1 MICLSEDVTAKI
13 ASFLLE
19 KESLTLEQLDQ
30 AKASASEQQSCL
42 IQVLIENK
50 HITQEELADEVAKL
64 YGLKRVTL
72 FKASDVEDKAYSIL
86 SEDFIAENHV
96 IPFSL
101 TKDTIKV
108 AISDPAALSVM
119 GNVKVLSSRQV
130 ETFVVTFKEVKD
142 IITKRSNIQFGSAS
156 GLKNDDAEESE
167 EESSEII
174 RYVNQIIEIAISE
187 GASDIHIEPFRNKS
201 RLRYRIDGVLN
212 TQSEKL
218 MTGFSVSSESS
229 FLHEHYAAVT
239 TRVKIMATLD
249 ISEKRL
255 PQDGAIIFKAKKT
268 SIDLRISVLPTNNGE
283 RVVMRILDKGAISM
297 SIDSLGFDAS
307 DLKKVKSA
315 IDAPQGMVLV
325 TGPTGSGKTTTQ
337 YAALQRINRE
347 DINILTAEDP
357 IEYNL
362 DGVAQVNVKENIG
375 LTFAASLRSFL
386 RQDPEVILVGEI
398 RDKETVDIA
407 VKAALTGHLVFSTL
421 HTNDSVSTITRLLNM
436 GVEPYLISSS
446 VTLIIAQR
454 LARRICPL
462 CKVVDKSVNE
472 DVLRSIGFSI
482 EESSRIKTYK
492 GEGCDECN
500 GRGTKGRRG
509 IYEVLKITDRIK
521 EAILDDVSLFEIEKI
536 AEDEGLVT
544 MKECAKGHLQ
554 EGEISFDEFHR
565 VMIV

>member
-1 MICLSEDVTAKI
+1 MICLSKDVTAKI
-13 ASFLLE
+13 VSFLLD
-19 KESLTLEQLDQ
+19 KETLTSKQLEQ
-30 AKASASEQQSCL
+30 AKSLAIEQECCL
-42 IQVLIENK
+42 IQVLIENN
-50 HITQEELADEVAKL
+50 HITQERLADEISQL
-64 YGLKRVTL
+64 YDLKRVTL
-72 FKASDVEDKAYSIL
+72 NKASDVEDEAYSLL
-86 SEDFIAENHV
+86 SEEFIIENNIV
-96 IPFSL
+96 PFSL
-101 TKDTIKV
+101 NKKTIKV
-108 AISDPAALSVM
+108 AISDPVALSVM
-119 GNVKVLSSRQV
+119 GNVKVLSGRKV
-130 ETFVVTFKEVKD
+130 ETFVVTFKEIKD
-142 IITKRSNIQFGSAS
+142 IITKRANIQFGSTS
-156 GLKNDDAEESE
+156 KIKSDEIEDE

-174 RYVNQIIEIAISE
+174 RYVNQIIELAVSE
-187 GASDIHIEPFRNKS
+187 GASDIHIEPFRKDS
-201 RLRYRIDGVLN
+201 RLRYRVDGVLS
-212 TQSEKL
+212 TQSEKI

-255 PQDGAIIFKAKKT
+255 PQDGAIIFKSKNAN
-268 SIDLRISVLPTNNGE
+268 IDLRISVLPTNNGE

-315 IDAPQGMVLV
+315 VDAPQGMVLV

-347 DINILTAEDP
+347 GINILTAEDP
-357 IEYNL
+357 VEYNL
-362 DGVAQVNVKENIG
+362 DGIAQVHVKEKIG
-375 LTFAASLRSFL
+375 LTFAAALRSFL

-407 VKAALTGHLVFSTL
+407 IKAALTGHLVLSTL

-446 VTLIIAQR
+446 LTLIIAQR
-454 LARRICPL
+454 LARKICL
-462 CKVVDKSVNE
+462 SCKVVDESVTG
-472 DVLRSIGFSI
+472 DMLKTVGFSS
-482 EESSRIKTYK
+482 EEATRVKTYTGK
-492 GEGCDECN
+492 GCDKCN
-500 GRGTKGRRG
+500 GRGNKGRRG

-521 EAILDDVSLFEIEKI
+521 EAILDSSSVFEIQKI

-554 EGEISFDEFHR
+554 EGEISFEEFHR

>member
-13 ASFLLE
+13 ASVLLE

-42 IQVLIENK
+42 IQVLIEDK

-142 IITKRSNIQFGSAS
+142 IITKRSNIQFGSVS
-156 GLKNDDAEESE
+156 GVKNEDVEEDK

-255 PQDGAIIFKAKKT
+255 PQDGAIVFKAKNT

-283 RVVMRILDKGAISM
+283 RVVMRILDKDAISM
-297 SIDSLGFDAS
+297 SIDALGFDAS

-375 LTFAASLRSFL
+375 LTFAATLRSFL

-472 DVLRSIGFSI
+472 DGLRSIGFSI
-482 EESSRIKTYK
+482 EESTRIKTYK

-509 IYEVLKITDRIK
+509 IYEVLKITDRIQ
-521 EAILDDVSLFEIEKI
+521 EAILENVSVFEIEKI
-536 AEDEGLVT
+536 AEDDGLVT

>member
-13 ASFLLE
+13 SSVLLE
-19 KESLTLEQLDQ
+19 KESLTLGQLDQ

-156 GLKNDDAEESE
+156 GLKNEDTEESE

-187 GASDIHIEPFRNKS
+187 GASDIHIEPFRNNS

-454 LARRICPL
+454 LARRICPS
-462 CKVVDKSVNE
+462 CKVVDTSVNE

-482 EESSRIKTYK
+482 EESTRIKTYK

-509 IYEVLKITDRIK
+509 IYEVLRITDRIK
-521 EAILDDVSLFEIEKI
+521 EAILDSVSVFEIEKI
-536 AEDEGLVT
+536 AGDDGLVT

>member
-13 ASFLLE
+13 SSVLLE
-19 KESLTLEQLDQ
+19 KESLTLGQLDQ
-30 AKASASEQQSCL
+30 AKATASEQESCL
-42 IQVLIENK
+42 IQILIENN
-50 HITQEELADEVAKL
+50 HITEEELADEVAKL

-156 GLKNDDAEESE
+156 GLKNEDTEESE

-187 GASDIHIEPFRNKS
+187 GASDIHIEPFRNNS

-307 DLKKVKSA
+307 DLKKVKST

-375 LTFAASLRSFL
+375 LTFAATLRSFL

-446 VTLIIAQR
+446 LTLIIAQR
-454 LARRICPL
+454 LARRICPS
-462 CKVVDKSVNE
+462 CKVLDDNVNE

-482 EESSRIKTYK
+482 EESTRIKTYK

-500 GRGTKGRRG
+500 GRGSKGRRG

-521 EAILDDVSLFEIEKI
+521 EAILDSVSVFEIEKI
-536 AEDEGLVT
+536 AGDDGLVT

>member
-13 ASFLLE
+13 ASVLLE
-19 KESLTLEQLDQ
+19 KESFTLEQLDQ

-42 IQVLIENK
+42 IQVLIEDK

-72 FKASDVEDKAYSIL
+72 LKASDVEDKAYSIL

-119 GNVKVLSSRQV
+119 GNVKVLSSLQV
-130 ETFVVTFKEVKD
+130 ETFVVTFKEIKD

-156 GLKNDDAEESE
+156 GLKNDDVEESE

-315 IDAPQGMVLV
+315 IDAPQGMILV

-454 LARRICPL
+454 LARRICPS
-462 CKVVDKSVNE
+462 CKVVDTTVNE
-472 DVLRSIGFSI
+472 DVLRSISFSI
-482 EESSRIKTYK
+482 EESTRIKTYK

-500 GRGTKGRRG
+500 GRGSKGRRG

-521 EAILDDVSLFEIEKI
+521 EAILDEVSVFEIEKI
-536 AEDEGLVT
+536 AGDDGLVT

>member
-1 MICLSEDVTAKI
+1 
-13 ASFLLE
+13 
-19 KESLTLEQLDQ
+19 
-30 AKASASEQQSCL
+30 
-42 IQVLIENK
+42 
-50 HITQEELADEVAKL
+50 
-64 YGLKRVTL
+64 
-72 FKASDVEDKAYSIL
+72 
-86 SEDFIAENHV
+86 
-96 IPFSL
+96 
-101 TKDTIKV
+101 
-108 AISDPAALSVM
+108 
-119 GNVKVLSSRQV
+119 
-130 ETFVVTFKEVKD
+130 
-142 IITKRSNIQFGSAS
+142 
-156 GLKNDDAEESE
+156 
-167 EESSEII
+167 
-174 RYVNQIIEIAISE
+174 
-187 GASDIHIEPFRNKS
+187 
-201 RLRYRIDGVLN
+201 
-212 TQSEKL
+212 

-454 LARRICPL
+454 LARRICSL
-462 CKVVDKSVNE
+462 CKVVDTSVNE

-482 EESSRIKTYK
+482 EESTRIKTYK

-509 IYEVLKITDRIK
+509 IYEVLRITDRIK
-521 EAILDDVSLFEIEKI
+521 EAILDNVSVFEIEKI
-536 AEDEGLVT
+536 AGDDGLVT

>member
-13 ASFLLE
+13 ASVLLE
-19 KESLTLEQLDQ
+19 KESLTPGQLDQ
-30 AKASASEQQSCL
+30 AKASASEQESCL
-42 IQVLIENK
+42 IQILIENN
-50 HITQEELADEVAKL
+50 HITEEELADEVAKL

-72 FKASDVEDKAYSIL
+72 LKASDVEDKAYSIL

-119 GNVKVLSSRQV
+119 GNVKVLSSLQV
-130 ETFVVTFKEVKD
+130 ETFVVTFKEIKD

-156 GLKNDDAEESE
+156 GLKNDDVEESE

-375 LTFAASLRSFL
+375 LSFAATLRSFL

-454 LARRICPL
+454 LARRICPS
-462 CKVVDKSVNE
+462 CKVVDTSVNE
-472 DVLRSIGFSI
+472 DILRSIGFSI
-482 EESSRIKTYK
+482 EESTRIKTYK

-509 IYEVLKITDRIK
+509 IYEVLRITDRIK
-521 EAILDDVSLFEIEKI
+521 EAILDNISVFEIEKI
-536 AEDEGLVT
+536 AGDDGLVT

>member
-19 KESLTLEQLDQ
+19 KEALTLEQLDQ
-30 AKASASEQQSCL
+30 AKAWTSEQQSCL
-42 IQVLIENK
+42 IQVLIENN
-50 HITQEELADEVAKL
+50 HITEEELADEVAKL

-72 FKASDVEDKAYSIL
+72 LKASDVEDKAYSIL

-156 GLKNDDAEESE
+156 VLKHEDKEESE

-255 PQDGAIIFKAKKT
+255 PQDGAIVFKAKKT

-454 LARRICPL
+454 LARRICPS
-462 CKVVDKSVNE
+462 CKVVDTSVNE

-482 EESSRIKTYK
+482 EESTRIKTYK

-509 IYEVLKITDRIK
+509 IYEVLRITDRIK
-521 EAILDDVSLFEIEKI
+521 EAILDNISIFEIEKI
-536 AEDEGLVT
+536 AKDDGLVT

-554 EGEISFDEFHR
+554 EGDISFDEFHR

>member
-1 MICLSEDVTAKI
+1 MICLSKDVTAKI
-13 ASFLLE
+13 VSFLLD
-19 KESLTLEQLDQ
+19 KETLTSKQLEQ
-30 AKASASEQQSCL
+30 AKSLAIEQECCL
-42 IQVLIENK
+42 IQVLIENN
-50 HITQEELADEVAKL
+50 HITQERLADEISQL
-64 YGLKRVTL
+64 YDLKRVTL
-72 FKASDVEDKAYSIL
+72 NKASDVEDEAYSLL
-86 SEDFIAENHV
+86 SEEFIIENNI

-101 TKDTIKV
+101 NKKTIKV
-108 AISDPAALSVM
+108 AISDPVALSVM
-119 GNVKVLSSRQV
+119 GNVKVLSGRKV
-130 ETFVVTFKEVKD
+130 ETFVVTFKEIKD
-142 IITKRSNIQFGSAS
+142 IITKRTNIQFGSTS
-156 GLKNDDAEESE
+156 KIKSDEIEDE

-174 RYVNQIIEIAISE
+174 RYVNQIIELAVSE
-187 GASDIHIEPFRNKS
+187 GASDIHIEPFRKDS
-201 RLRYRIDGVLN
+201 RLRYRVDGVLS
-212 TQSEKL
+212 TQSEKI

-255 PQDGAIIFKAKKT
+255 PQDGAIIFKSKNAN
-268 SIDLRISVLPTNNGE
+268 IDLRISVLPTNNGE

-315 IDAPQGMVLV
+315 VDAPQGMVLV

-347 DINILTAEDP
+347 GINILTAEDP
-357 IEYNL
+357 VEYNL
-362 DGVAQVNVKENIG
+362 DGIAQVHVKEKIG
-375 LTFAASLRSFL
+375 LTFAAALRSFL

-407 VKAALTGHLVFSTL
+407 IKAALTGHLVLSTL

-446 VTLIIAQR
+446 LTLIIAQR
-454 LARRICPL
+454 LARKICL
-462 CKVVDKSVNE
+462 SCKVVDESVTG
-472 DVLRSIGFSI
+472 DMLKTVGFSS
-482 EESSRIKTYK
+482 EEATRVKTYTGK
-492 GEGCDECN
+492 GCDKCN
-500 GRGTKGRRG
+500 GRGNKGRRG

-521 EAILDDVSLFEIEKI
+521 EAILDSSSVFEIQKI

-554 EGEISFDEFHR
+554 EGEISFEEFHR

>member
-1 MICLSEDVTAKI
+1 MICLSKDVTAKI
-13 ASFLLE
+13 VSFLLDKETLTSKQLEQAKSLAIE
-19 KESLTLEQLDQ
+19 KEC
-30 AKASASEQQSCL
+30 CL
-42 IQVLIENK
+42 IQVLIENN
-50 HITQEELADEVAKL
+50 HITQERLADEISQL
-64 YGLKRVTL
+64 YDLKRITL
-72 FKASDVEDKAYSIL
+72 NKAGDVEDEAYSLL
-86 SEDFIAENHV
+86 SEEFIIENNIV
-96 IPFSL
+96 PFSL
-101 TKDTIKV
+101 NKKTIKV
-108 AISDPAALSVM
+108 AISDPVALSVM
-119 GNVKVLSSRQV
+119 GNVKVLSGRKV
-130 ETFVVTFKEVKD
+130 ETFVVTFKEIKD
-142 IITKRSNIQFGSAS
+142 IITKRANIQFGSTS
-156 GLKNDDAEESE
+156 KIKSDEAEDE

-174 RYVNQIIEIAISE
+174 RYVNQIIELAVGE
-187 GASDIHIEPFRNKS
+187 GASDIHIEPFRKNS
-201 RLRYRIDGVLN
+201 RLRYRVDGVLS
-212 TQSEKL
+212 TQSEKI

-255 PQDGAIIFKAKKT
+255 PQDGAIIFKSKNAN
-268 SIDLRISVLPTNNGE
+268 IDLRISVLPTNNGE

-315 IDAPQGMVLV
+315 VDAPQGMVLV

-347 DINILTAEDP
+347 GINILTAEDP
-357 IEYNL
+357 VEYNL
-362 DGVAQVNVKENIG
+362 DGIAQVHVKEKIG
-375 LTFAASLRSFL
+375 LTFAAALRSFL

-407 VKAALTGHLVFSTL
+407 IKAALTGHLVLSTL

-446 VTLIIAQR
+446 LTLIIAQR
-454 LARRICPL
+454 LARKICL
-462 CKVVDKSVNE
+462 SCKVVDESVTG
-472 DVLRSIGFSI
+472 DMLKTVGFSS
-482 EESSRIKTYK
+482 EEATRVKTYTGK
-492 GEGCDECN
+492 GCDKCN
-500 GRGTKGRRG
+500 GRGNKGRRG

-521 EAILDDVSLFEIEKI
+521 EAILDSSSVFEIQKI

-554 EGEISFDEFHR
+554 EGEISFEEFHR

>member
-13 ASFLLE
+13 ASVLLE
-19 KESLTLEQLDQ
+19 KESFTLEQLDQ

-42 IQVLIENK
+42 IQVLIEDK

-156 GLKNDDAEESE
+156 GVKNEDAEESE

-421 HTNDSVSTITRLLNM
+421 HTNDSISTITRLLNM

-482 EESSRIKTYK
+482 EESTRIKTYK

-509 IYEVLKITDRIK
+509 IYEVLRITDRIK
-521 EAILDDVSLFEIEKI
+521 EAILDNISVFEIEKI
-536 AEDEGLVT
+536 AKDDGLVT

>member
-1 MICLSEDVTAKI
+1 MILSENVTEKI
-13 ASFLLE
+13 TSSLLE
-19 KESLTLEQLDQ
+19 KESLSPEQLDQ
-30 AKASASEQQSCL
+30 AKILASEKQCGL
-42 IQVLIENK
+42 IQILIENM
-50 HITQEELADEVAKL
+50 HITQEELADEIAKI
-64 YGLKRVTL
+64 YGIKRVTL
-72 FKASDVEDKAYSIL
+72 FRASDVEDKAYSIL
-86 SEDFIAENHV
+86 SEDFIIENHV

-101 TKDTIKV
+101 TKNKIKV

-119 GNVKVLSSRQV
+119 GNVKVLSGRKV
-130 ETFVVTFKEVKD
+130 ETFVITFKEVKD
-142 IITKRSNIQFGSAS
+142 IITRRSNNQFGSAS
-156 GLKNDDAEESE
+156 SLNKGDTEEGE

-174 RYVNQIIEIAISE
+174 RYVNQIIEIAINE
-187 GASDIHIEPFRNKS
+187 GASDIHIEPFRNDS

-212 TQSEKL
+212 TQSERL
-218 MTGFSVSSESS
+218 MTGFSVSSEFS

-255 PQDGAIIFKAKKT
+255 PQDGAIVFKAKNT
-268 SIDLRISVLPTNNGE
+268 SVDLRISVLPTNNGE

-297 SIDSLGFDAS
+297 SIDTLGFDTS
-307 DLKKVKSA
+307 NLKKVKSA
-315 IDAPQGMVLV
+315 IDAPHGMVLV

-337 YAALQRINRE
+337 YAALQRINSE

-357 IEYNL
+357 VEYNL
-362 DGVAQVNVKENIG
+362 DGVAQVQVKENIG
-375 LTFAASLRSFL
+375 LTFAAALRSFL

-407 VKAALTGHLVFSTL
+407 IKASLTGHLVFSTL
-421 HTNDSVSTITRLLNM
+421 HTNDSVSTITRLINM

-454 LARRICPL
+454 LARRICPS
-462 CKVVDKSVNE
+462 CKVVDESVNE
-472 DVLRSIGFSI
+472 DTLRSIGFSI
-482 EESSRIKTYK
+482 EESTRIKTYK
-492 GEGCDECN
+492 GKGCNECN
-500 GRGTKGRRG
+500 DRGTKGRRG

-521 EAILDDVSLFEIEKI
+521 EAILDEVSILEVEKI
-536 AEDEGLVT
+536 AEDEGLVN

>member
-1 MICLSEDVTAKI
+1 MICLSKDVTAKI
-13 ASFLLE
+13 VSFLLD
-19 KESLTLEQLDQ
+19 KETLTSKQLEQ
-30 AKASASEQQSCL
+30 AKSLAIEQECCL
-42 IQVLIENK
+42 IQVLIENN
-50 HITQEELADEVAKL
+50 HITQERLADEISQL
-64 YGLKRVTL
+64 YDLKRVTL
-72 FKASDVEDKAYSIL
+72 NKASDVEDEAYSLL
-86 SEDFIAENHV
+86 SEEFIIENNIV
-96 IPFSL
+96 PFSL
-101 TKDTIKV
+101 NKKTIKV
-108 AISDPAALSVM
+108 AISDPVALSVM
-119 GNVKVLSSRQV
+119 GNVKVLSGRKV
-130 ETFVVTFKEVKD
+130 ETFVVTFKEIKD
-142 IITKRSNIQFGSAS
+142 IITKRTNIQFGSTS
-156 GLKNDDAEESE
+156 KIKSDEIEDE

-174 RYVNQIIEIAISE
+174 RYVNQIIELAVSE
-187 GASDIHIEPFRNKS
+187 GASDIHIEPFRKDS
-201 RLRYRIDGVLN
+201 RLRYRVDGVLS
-212 TQSEKL
+212 TQSEKI

-255 PQDGAIIFKAKKT
+255 PQDGAIIFKSKNAN
-268 SIDLRISVLPTNNGE
+268 IDLRISVLPTNNGE

-315 IDAPQGMVLV
+315 VDAPQGMVLV

-347 DINILTAEDP
+347 GINILTAEDP
-357 IEYNL
+357 VEYNL
-362 DGVAQVNVKENIG
+362 DGIAQVHVKEKIG
-375 LTFAASLRSFL
+375 LTFAAALRSFL

-407 VKAALTGHLVFSTL
+407 IKAALTGHLVLSTL

-446 VTLIIAQR
+446 LTLIIAQR
-454 LARRICPL
+454 LARKICL
-462 CKVVDKSVNE
+462 SCKVVDESVTG
-472 DVLRSIGFSI
+472 DMLKTVGFSS
-482 EESSRIKTYK
+482 EEATRVKTYTGK
-492 GEGCDECN
+492 GCDKCN
-500 GRGTKGRRG
+500 GRGNKGRRG

-521 EAILDDVSLFEIEKI
+521 EAILDSSSVFEIQKI

-554 EGEISFDEFHR
+554 EGEISFEEFHR

>member
-13 ASFLLE
+13 ASVLLE
-19 KESLTLEQLDQ
+19 KESLTLGQLDQ
-30 AKASASEQQSCL
+30 AKATASEQQSCL
-42 IQVLIENK
+42 IQILIENK

-156 GLKNDDAEESE
+156 GVKNEDAGESE

-255 PQDGAIIFKAKKT
+255 PQDGAIVFKSKKT

-297 SIDSLGFDAS
+297 SIDALGFDAS

-315 IDAPQGMVLV
+315 IDAPQGMILV

-454 LARRICPL
+454 LARRICHS
-462 CKVVDKSVNE
+462 CKVVDTTVNE
-472 DVLRSIGFSI
+472 DVLRSISFSI
-482 EESSRIKTYK
+482 EESTRIKTYK

-500 GRGTKGRRG
+500 SRGTKGRRG
-509 IYEVLKITDRIK
+509 IYEVLKITDRIQ
-521 EAILDDVSLFEIEKI
+521 EAILDNVSVLEIEKI
-536 AEDEGLVT
+536 AKDGGLVT

>member
-13 ASFLLE
+13 SSVLLE
-19 KESLTLEQLDQ
+19 KESLTLGQLDQ

-42 IQVLIENK
+42 IQILIENN

-72 FKASDVEDKAYSIL
+72 LKASDVEDKAYSIL

-119 GNVKVLSSRQV
+119 GNVKVLSSLQV
-130 ETFVVTFKEVKD
+130 ETFVVTFKEIKD

-156 GLKNDDAEESE
+156 VLKNEDKEESE

-187 GASDIHIEPFRNKS
+187 GASDIHIEPFRKKS

-454 LARRICPL
+454 LARRICSL
-462 CKVVDKSVNE
+462 CKVVDTSVNE

-482 EESSRIKTYK
+482 EESTRIKTYK

-500 GRGTKGRRG
+500 GRGSKGRKG

-521 EAILDDVSLFEIEKI
+521 EAILDNVSVFEIEKI
-536 AEDEGLVT
+536 AGDDGLVT

>member
-13 ASFLLE
+13 ASFLLD
-19 KESLTLEQLDQ
+19 KETLTLGQLDQ

-42 IQVLIENK
+42 IQVLIEDK

-119 GNVKVLSSRQV
+119 GNVKVLSSLQV
-130 ETFVVTFKEVKD
+130 ETFVVTFKEIKD

-156 GLKNDDAEESE
+156 GLKNDDVEESE

-255 PQDGAIIFKAKKT
+255 PQDGAIVFKAKKT

-454 LARRICPL
+454 LARRICPS
-462 CKVVDKSVNE
+462 CKVVDTTVNE
-472 DVLRSIGFSI
+472 DVLRSISFSI
-482 EESSRIKTYK
+482 EESTRIKTYK

-509 IYEVLKITDRIK
+509 IYEVLRITDRIK
-521 EAILDDVSLFEIEKI
+521 EAILDEVSVFEIEKI
-536 AEDEGLVT
+536 AGDDGLVT

>member
-13 ASFLLE
+13 SSFLLE
-19 KESLTLEQLDQ
+19 KESLTLGQLDQ

-42 IQVLIENK
+42 IQVLIDNN

-156 GLKNDDAEESE
+156 GLKNEDVEESE

-174 RYVNQIIEIAISE
+174 RYVNQIIEIAINE
-187 GASDIHIEPFRNKS
+187 GASDIHIEPFRNSS

-229 FLHEHYAAVT
+229 FLHDHYAAVT

-268 SIDLRISVLPTNNGE
+268 SIDLRVSVLPTNNGE

-307 DLKKVKSA
+307 DLKKVKNA

-375 LTFAASLRSFL
+375 LTFATSLRSFL

-454 LARRICPL
+454 LARRICPS
-462 CKVVDKSVNE
+462 CKVVDTSVNE

-482 EESSRIKTYK
+482 EESTRIKTYK

-500 GRGTKGRRG
+500 SRGTKGRRG

-521 EAILDDVSLFEIEKI
+521 EAILDEVSVFEIEKI
-536 AEDEGLVT
+536 AGDDGLVT

>member
-13 ASFLLE
+13 ASVLLE
-19 KESLTLEQLDQ
+19 KESLTLGQLDQ

-72 FKASDVEDKAYSIL
+72 LKASDVEDKAYSIL

-119 GNVKVLSSRQV
+119 GNVKVLSSLQV
-130 ETFVVTFKEVKD
+130 ETFVVTFKEIKD

-156 GLKNDDAEESE
+156 VLKNEDKEESE

-255 PQDGAIIFKAKKT
+255 PQDGAIVFKAKKT

-297 SIDSLGFDAS
+297 SIDALGFDAS

-454 LARRICPL
+454 LARRICPS
-462 CKVVDKSVNE
+462 CKVVDTSVNE

-482 EESSRIKTYK
+482 EESTRIKTYK

-509 IYEVLKITDRIK
+509 IYEVLRITDRIK
-521 EAILDDVSLFEIEKI
+521 EAILDNVSVFEIEKI
-536 AEDEGLVT
+536 AGDEGLVT

>member
-1 MICLSEDVTAKI
+1 MICLSKDVTAKI
-13 ASFLLE
+13 VSFLLD
-19 KESLTLEQLDQ
+19 KETLTSKQLEQ
-30 AKASASEQQSCL
+30 AKSLAIEQECCL
-42 IQVLIENK
+42 IQVLIENN
-50 HITQEELADEVAKL
+50 HITQERLADEISQL
-64 YGLKRVTL
+64 YDLKRVTL
-72 FKASDVEDKAYSIL
+72 NKAGDVEDEAYSLL
-86 SEDFIAENHV
+86 SEEFIIENNIV
-96 IPFSL
+96 PFSL
-101 TKDTIKV
+101 NKKTIKV
-108 AISDPAALSVM
+108 AISDPVALSVM
-119 GNVKVLSSRQV
+119 GNVKVLSGRKV
-130 ETFVVTFKEVKD
+130 ETFVVTFKEIKD
-142 IITKRSNIQFGSAS
+142 IITKRTNIQFGSTS
-156 GLKNDDAEESE
+156 KIKSDEIEDE

-174 RYVNQIIEIAISE
+174 RYVNQIIELAVSE
-187 GASDIHIEPFRNKS
+187 GASDIHIEPFRKDS
-201 RLRYRIDGVLN
+201 RLRYRVDGVLS
-212 TQSEKL
+212 TQSEKI

-255 PQDGAIIFKAKKT
+255 PQDGAIVFKSKNAN
-268 SIDLRISVLPTNNGE
+268 IDLRISVLPTNNGE

-347 DINILTAEDP
+347 GINILTAEDP
-357 IEYNL
+357 VEYNL
-362 DGVAQVNVKENIG
+362 DGIAQVHVKEKIG
-375 LTFAASLRSFL
+375 LTFAAALRSFL

-407 VKAALTGHLVFSTL
+407 IKAALTGHLVLSTL

-446 VTLIIAQR
+446 LTLIIAQR
-454 LARRICPL
+454 LARKICL
-462 CKVVDKSVNE
+462 SCKVVDESVTG
-472 DVLRSIGFSI
+472 DMLKTVGFSS
-482 EESSRIKTYK
+482 EEATRVKTYTGK
-492 GEGCDECN
+492 GCDKCN
-500 GRGTKGRRG
+500 GRGNKGRRG

-521 EAILDDVSLFEIEKI
+521 EAILDSSSVFEIQKI

-554 EGEISFDEFHR
+554 EGEISFEEFHR

>member
-13 ASFLLE
+13 SSFLLE
-19 KESLTLEQLDQ
+19 KESLTLGQLDQ

-42 IQVLIENK
+42 IQVLIDNN

-156 GLKNDDAEESE
+156 GLKNEDVEESE

-174 RYVNQIIEIAISE
+174 RYVNQIIEIAINE
-187 GASDIHIEPFRNKS
+187 GASDIHIEPFRNSS

-229 FLHEHYAAVT
+229 FLHDHYAAVT

-268 SIDLRISVLPTNNGE
+268 SIDLRVSVLPTNNGE

-307 DLKKVKSA
+307 DLKKVKNA

-375 LTFAASLRSFL
+375 LTFATSLRSFL

-436 GVEPYLISSS
+436 GVEPYLISTS

-454 LARRICPL
+454 LSRRICPS
-462 CKVVDKSVNE
+462 CKVVDTSVNE

-482 EESSRIKTYK
+482 EESTRIKTYK

-500 GRGTKGRRG
+500 SRGTKGRRG
-509 IYEVLKITDRIK
+509 IYEVLKIPDRIK
-521 EAILDDVSLFEIEKI
+521 EAILDEVSVFEIEKI
-536 AEDEGLVT
+536 AGDDGLVT

>member
-13 ASFLLE
+13 ASFLLD
-19 KESLTLEQLDQ
+19 KETLTLGQLDQ
-30 AKASASEQQSCL
+30 AKASASEQESCL
-42 IQVLIENK
+42 IQILIENN
-50 HITQEELADEVAKL
+50 HITEDELADEVAKL

-72 FKASDVEDKAYSIL
+72 LKASDVEDKAYSIL

-119 GNVKVLSSRQV
+119 GNVKVLSSLQV
-130 ETFVVTFKEVKD
+130 ETFVVTFKEIKD

-156 GLKNDDAEESE
+156 GLKNEDKEESE

-255 PQDGAIIFKAKKT
+255 PQDGAIVFKAKKT

-315 IDAPQGMVLV
+315 IDAPQGMILV

-454 LARRICPL
+454 LARRICPS
-462 CKVVDKSVNE
+462 CKVVDTTVNE

-482 EESSRIKTYK
+482 EESTRIKTYK

-509 IYEVLKITDRIK
+509 IYEVLRITDRIK
-521 EAILDDVSLFEIEKI
+521 EAILDNVSVFEIEKI
-536 AEDEGLVT
+536 AGDEGLVT

>member
-13 ASFLLE
+13 SSVLLE
-19 KESLTLEQLDQ
+19 KESLTLGQLDQ
-30 AKASASEQQSCL
+30 AKATASEQESCL
-42 IQVLIENK
+42 IQILIENK

-156 GLKNDDAEESE
+156 VLKNEDKEESE

-187 GASDIHIEPFRNKS
+187 GASDIHIEPFRNNS

-307 DLKKVKSA
+307 DLKKVKST

-454 LARRICPL
+454 LARRICPS
-462 CKVVDKSVNE
+462 CKVLDDYVNE

-482 EESSRIKTYK
+482 EESTRIKTYK

-509 IYEVLKITDRIK
+509 IYEVLRITDRIK
-521 EAILDDVSLFEIEKI
+521 EAILDNISIFEIEKI
-536 AEDEGLVT
+536 AKDDGLVT

>member
-1 MICLSEDVTAKI
+1 MIYLSEDITAKI
-13 ASFLLE
+13 TSFLLE
-19 KESLTLEQLDQ
+19 EESLTLEQLDQ
-30 AKASASEQQSCL
+30 AKVSASEQQCGL

-64 YGLKRVTL
+64 YGLKRITL
-72 FKASDVEDKAYSIL
+72 LKASDVEDKAYSIL

-101 TKDTIKV
+101 TKNIIKV

-119 GNVKVLSSRQV
+119 GNVKVLSGRQV

-142 IITKRSNIQFGSAS
+142 IITKRSNIQFGSVS
-156 GLKNDDAEESE
+156 GLKNEDADESE

-187 GASDIHIEPFRNKS
+187 GASDIHIEPFRNSS
-201 RLRYRIDGVLN
+201 RFRYRIDGVLN
-212 TQSEKL
+212 TQSERL
-218 MTGFSVSSESS
+218 MTGFSVSSEFS

-255 PQDGAIIFKAKKT
+255 PQDGAIVFKARNT
-268 SIDLRISVLPTNNGE
+268 TVDLRISVLPTNNGE
-283 RVVMRILDKGAISM
+283 RVVMRILDKDAISM
-297 SIDSLGFDAS
+297 SIDTLGFDAS
-307 DLKKVKSA
+307 DLKKVKNA

-357 IEYNL
+357 VEYNL
-362 DGVAQVNVKENIG
+362 DGVAQVQVKENIG
-375 LTFAASLRSFL
+375 LTFAVALRSFL

-407 VKAALTGHLVFSTL
+407 IKSALTGHLVFSTL

-454 LARRICPL
+454 LARRICPS

-472 DVLRSIGFSI
+472 DALRSIGFSI
-482 EESSRIKTYK
+482 EESTRIKTYK
-492 GEGCDECN
+492 GEGCDKCN
-500 GRGTKGRRG
+500 SRGTKGRSG
-509 IYEVLKITDRIK
+509 IYEVLKITERIQ
-521 EAILDDVSLFEIEKI
+521 EAILDDASVFEIVKI

-544 MKECAKGHLQ
+544 MKECAKGYLQ

-565 VMIV
+565 VMI

>member
-1 MICLSEDVTAKI
+1 
-13 ASFLLE
+13 
-19 KESLTLEQLDQ
+19 
-30 AKASASEQQSCL
+30 
-42 IQVLIENK
+42 
-50 HITQEELADEVAKL
+50 
-64 YGLKRVTL
+64 
-72 FKASDVEDKAYSIL
+72 
-86 SEDFIAENHV
+86 
-96 IPFSL
+96 
-101 TKDTIKV
+101 
-108 AISDPAALSVM
+108 
-119 GNVKVLSSRQV
+119 
-130 ETFVVTFKEVKD
+130 
-142 IITKRSNIQFGSAS
+142 
-156 GLKNDDAEESE
+156 
-167 EESSEII
+167 
-174 RYVNQIIEIAISE
+174 
-187 GASDIHIEPFRNKS
+187 
-201 RLRYRIDGVLN
+201 
-212 TQSEKL
+212 
-218 MTGFSVSSESS
+218 
-229 FLHEHYAAVT
+229 
-239 TRVKIMATLD
+239 
-249 ISEKRL
+249 
-255 PQDGAIIFKAKKT
+255 
-268 SIDLRISVLPTNNGE
+268 
-283 RVVMRILDKGAISM
+283 MRILDKGAISM

-375 LTFAASLRSFL
+375 LTFAATLRSFL

-472 DVLRSIGFSI
+472 DGLRSIGFSI
-482 EESSRIKTYK
+482 EESTRIKTYK

-509 IYEVLKITDRIK
+509 IYEVLRITDRIQ
-521 EAILDDVSLFEIEKI
+521 EAILENVSVFEIEKI
-536 AEDEGLVT
+536 AEDDGLVT

>member
-1 MICLSEDVTAKI
+1 MRDLYDIIGVSKNATQDEIKKSYRKLALKYHPDRNPDNKDA
-13 ASFLLE
+13 E
-19 KESLTLEQLDQ
+19 K
-30 AKASASEQQSCL
+30 
-42 IQVLIENK
+42 N
-50 HITQEELADEVAKL
+50 
-64 YGLKRVTL
+64 
-72 FKASDVEDKAYSIL
+72 FKEAAEAYSIL
-86 SEDFIAENHV
+86 SEDFIMENHV

-101 TKDTIKV
+101 TKNKIKV

-119 GNVKVLSSRQV
+119 GNVKVLSGRKV
-130 ETFVVTFKEVKD
+130 ETFVITFKEVKD
-142 IITKRSNIQFGSAS
+142 IITRRSNSQFGSAS
-156 GLKNDDAEESE
+156 SLNKGDTEEGE

-187 GASDIHIEPFRNKS
+187 GASDIHIERFRNGS

-218 MTGFSVSSESS
+218 MTGFSVSSEFS

-255 PQDGAIIFKAKKT
+255 PQDGAIVFKAKNT
-268 SIDLRISVLPTNNGE
+268 SVDLRISVLPTNNGE

-297 SIDSLGFDAS
+297 SIDTLGFDAS
-307 DLKKVKSA
+307 NLKKVKSA

-357 IEYNL
+357 VEYNL
-362 DGVAQVNVKENIG
+362 DGVAQVQVKENIG
-375 LTFAASLRSFL
+375 LTFAVALRSFL

-446 VTLIIAQR
+446 LTLILAQR
-454 LARRICPL
+454 LARRICPS
-462 CKVVDKSVNE
+462 CKVVDESVNE

-482 EESSRIKTYK
+482 EESTRIKTYK
-492 GEGCDECN
+492 GKGCNECN
-500 GRGTKGRRG
+500 DRGTKGRRG
-509 IYEVLKITDRIK
+509 IYEVLKITERIQ
-521 EAILDDVSLFEIEKI
+521 EAILDEVSVLEIEKI
-536 AEDEGLVT
+536 AKDEGLVT

>member
-1 MICLSEDVTAKI
+1 MICLSKDVTAKI
-13 ASFLLE
+13 VSFLLD
-19 KESLTLEQLDQ
+19 KETLTSKQLEQ
-30 AKASASEQQSCL
+30 AKSLAIEQECCL
-42 IQVLIENK
+42 IQVLIENN
-50 HITQEELADEVAKL
+50 HITQERLADEISQL
-64 YGLKRVTL
+64 YDLKRVTL
-72 FKASDVEDKAYSIL
+72 NKASDVEDEAYSLL
-86 SEDFIAENHV
+86 SEEFIIENNI

-101 TKDTIKV
+101 NKKTIKV
-108 AISDPAALSVM
+108 AISDPVALSVM
-119 GNVKVLSSRQV
+119 GNVKVLSGRKV
-130 ETFVVTFKEVKD
+130 ETFVVTFKEIKD
-142 IITKRSNIQFGSAS
+142 IITKRTNIQFGSTS
-156 GLKNDDAEESE
+156 KIKSDEIEDE

-174 RYVNQIIEIAISE
+174 RYVNQIIELAVSE
-187 GASDIHIEPFRNKS
+187 GASDIHIEPFRKDS
-201 RLRYRIDGVLN
+201 RLRYRVDGVLS
-212 TQSEKL
+212 TQSEKI

-255 PQDGAIIFKAKKT
+255 PQDGAIVFKSKNAN
-268 SIDLRISVLPTNNGE
+268 IDLRISVLPTNNGE

-315 IDAPQGMVLV
+315 VDAPQGMVLV

-347 DINILTAEDP
+347 GINILTAEDP
-357 IEYNL
+357 VEYNL
-362 DGVAQVNVKENIG
+362 DGIAQVHVKEKIG
-375 LTFAASLRSFL
+375 LTFAAALRSFL

-407 VKAALTGHLVFSTL
+407 IKAALTGHLVLSTL

-446 VTLIIAQR
+446 LTLIIAQR
-454 LARRICPL
+454 LARKICL
-462 CKVVDKSVNE
+462 SCKVVDESVTG
-472 DVLRSIGFSI
+472 DMLKTVGFSS
-482 EESSRIKTYK
+482 EEATRVKTYTGK
-492 GEGCDECN
+492 GCDKCN
-500 GRGTKGRRG
+500 GRGNKGRRG

-521 EAILDDVSLFEIEKI
+521 EAILDSSSVFEIQKI

-554 EGEISFDEFHR
+554 EGEISFEEFHR

>member
-1 MICLSEDVTAKI
+1 MICLSKDVTAKI
-13 ASFLLE
+13 VSFLLD
-19 KESLTLEQLDQ
+19 KETLTSKQLEQ
-30 AKASASEQQSCL
+30 AKSLAIEQECCL
-42 IQVLIENK
+42 IQVLIENN
-50 HITQEELADEVAKL
+50 HITQERLADEISQL
-64 YGLKRVTL
+64 YDLKRITL
-72 FKASDVEDKAYSIL
+72 NKAGDVEDEAYSLL
-86 SEDFIAENHV
+86 SEEFIIENNIV
-96 IPFSL
+96 PFSL
-101 TKDTIKV
+101 NKKTIKV
-108 AISDPAALSVM
+108 AISDPVALSVM
-119 GNVKVLSSRQV
+119 GNVKVLSGRKV
-130 ETFVVTFKEVKD
+130 ETFVVTFKEIKD
-142 IITKRSNIQFGSAS
+142 IITKRTNIQFGSTS
-156 GLKNDDAEESE
+156 KIKSDEAEDE

-174 RYVNQIIEIAISE
+174 RYVNQIIELAVGE
-187 GASDIHIEPFRNKS
+187 GASDIHIEPFRKNS
-201 RLRYRIDGVLN
+201 RLRYRVDGVLS
-212 TQSEKL
+212 TQSEKI

-255 PQDGAIIFKAKKT
+255 PQDGAIIFKSKNAN
-268 SIDLRISVLPTNNGE
+268 IDLRISVLPTNNGE

-315 IDAPQGMVLV
+315 VDAPQGMVLV

-347 DINILTAEDP
+347 GINILTAEDP
-357 IEYNL
+357 VEYNL
-362 DGVAQVNVKENIG
+362 DGIAQVHVKEKIG
-375 LTFAASLRSFL
+375 LTFAAALRSFL

-407 VKAALTGHLVFSTL
+407 IKAALTGHLVLSTL

-446 VTLIIAQR
+446 LTLIIAQR
-454 LARRICPL
+454 LARKICL
-462 CKVVDKSVNE
+462 SCKVVDESVTG
-472 DVLRSIGFSI
+472 DMLKTVGFSS
-482 EESSRIKTYK
+482 EEATRVKTYTGK
-492 GEGCDECN
+492 GCDKCN
-500 GRGTKGRRG
+500 GRGNKGRRG

-521 EAILDDVSLFEIEKI
+521 EAILDSSSVFEIQKI

-554 EGEISFDEFHR
+554 EGEISFEEFHR

>member
-1 MICLSEDVTAKI
+1 MICLSKDVTAKI
-13 ASFLLE
+13 VSFLLD
-19 KESLTLEQLDQ
+19 KETLTSKQLEQ
-30 AKASASEQQSCL
+30 AKSLAIEQECCL
-42 IQVLIENK
+42 IQVLIENN
-50 HITQEELADEVAKL
+50 HITQERLADEISQL
-64 YGLKRVTL
+64 YDLKRVTL
-72 FKASDVEDKAYSIL
+72 NKAGDVEDEAYSLL
-86 SEDFIAENHV
+86 SEEFIIENNI

-101 TKDTIKV
+101 NKKTIKV
-108 AISDPAALSVM
+108 AISDPVALSVM
-119 GNVKVLSSRQV
+119 GNVKVLSGRKV
-130 ETFVVTFKEVKD
+130 ETFVVTFKEIKD
-142 IITKRSNIQFGSAS
+142 IITKRTNIQFGSTS
-156 GLKNDDAEESE
+156 KIKSDEIEDE

-174 RYVNQIIEIAISE
+174 RYVNQIIELAVSE
-187 GASDIHIEPFRNKS
+187 GASDIHIEPFRKDS
-201 RLRYRIDGVLN
+201 RLRYRVDGVLS
-212 TQSEKL
+212 TQSEKI

-255 PQDGAIIFKAKKT
+255 PQDGAIVFKSKNAN
-268 SIDLRISVLPTNNGE
+268 IDLRISVLPTNNGE

-315 IDAPQGMVLV
+315 VDAPQGMVLV

-347 DINILTAEDP
+347 GINILTAEDP
-357 IEYNL
+357 VEYNL
-362 DGVAQVNVKENIG
+362 DGIAQVHVKEKIG
-375 LTFAASLRSFL
+375 LTFAAALRSFL

-407 VKAALTGHLVFSTL
+407 IKAALTGHLVLSTL

-446 VTLIIAQR
+446 LTLIIAQR
-454 LARRICPL
+454 LARKICL
-462 CKVVDKSVNE
+462 SCKVVDESVTG
-472 DVLRSIGFSI
+472 DMLKTVGFSS
-482 EESSRIKTYK
+482 EEATRVKTYTGK
-492 GEGCDECN
+492 GCDKCN
-500 GRGTKGRRG
+500 GRGNKGRRG

-521 EAILDDVSLFEIEKI
+521 EAILDSSSVFEIQKI

-554 EGEISFDEFHR
+554 EGEISFEEFHR

>member
-1 MICLSEDVTAKI
+1 MICLSQDITEKI
-13 ASFLLE
+13 SNILLD
-19 KESLTLEQLDQ
+19 KKMLTSEQLEQ
-30 AKASASEQQSCL
+30 AKLLASEQKCCL
-42 IQVLIENK
+42 IQVLIETSR
-50 HITQEELADEVAKL
+50 ITQEEVADEVSKL
-64 YGLKRVTL
+64 YDLKRITL
-72 FKASDVEDKAYSIL
+72 YKASDVEDEAYSLL
-86 SEDFIAENHV
+86 SEEFIVENYI

-101 TKDTIKV
+101 SKKTIKV

-119 GNVKVLSSRQV
+119 GNVRVLSGRKV
-130 ETFVVTFKEVKD
+130 ETFVVTFKEIKD
-142 IITKRSNIQFGSAS
+142 IIVRRTNTQFGSVV
-156 GLKNDDAEESE
+156 KAEDVNEDE

-174 RYVNQIIEIAISE
+174 RYVNQIIELAVSE
-187 GASDIHIEPFRNKS
+187 GASDIHIEPFRKDS
-201 RLRYRIDGVLN
+201 RLRYRVDGVLS
-212 TQSEKL
+212 TQSEKI

-255 PQDGAIIFKAKKT
+255 PQDGAIVFKSKNAN
-268 SIDLRISVLPTNNGE
+268 IDLRISVLPTNNGE

-347 DINILTAEDP
+347 GINILTAEDP
-357 IEYNL
+357 VEYNL
-362 DGVAQVNVKENIG
+362 DGIAQVHVKENIG
-375 LTFAASLRSFL
+375 LTFAAALRSFL

-407 VKAALTGHLVFSTL
+407 IKAALTGHLVLSTL

-436 GVEPYLISSS
+436 GVESYLISSS
-446 VTLIIAQR
+446 LTLIIAQR
-454 LARRICPL
+454 LARKICPS
-462 CKVVDKSVNE
+462 CKVVDESVNA
-472 DVLRSIGFSI
+472 DMLRSIGFSS
-482 EESSRIKTYK
+482 EEATRVKTYI
-492 GEGCDECN
+492 GEGCDKCN
-500 GRGTKGRRG
+500 GRGSKGRRG
-509 IYEVLKITDRIK
+509 IYEVLKITDRIQ
-521 EAILDDVSLFEIEKI
+521 EAILDSVSVFEIQKI
-536 AEDEGLVT
+536 AEDEGLIT

-554 EGEISFDEFHR
+554 EGDISFEEFHR

>member
-1 MICLSEDVTAKI
+1 MIYLSEDVTTKI
-13 ASFLLE
+13 ASFLIE

-30 AKASASEQQSCL
+30 AKISASEQQCGL

-50 HITQEELADEVAKL
+50 NITQEELADEVAKL

-72 FKASDVEDKAYSIL
+72 LKASDVEDKAYSIL

-101 TKDTIKV
+101 TKNVIKV

-119 GNVKVLSSRQV
+119 GNVKVLSGRQV

-142 IITKRSNIQFGSAS
+142 IITKRSNIQFGSVS
-156 GLKNDDAEESE
+156 GLKNEDAEEGE

-187 GASDIHIEPFRNKS
+187 GASDIHIEPFRNSS
-201 RLRYRIDGVLN
+201 RFRYRIDGVLN
-212 TQSEKL
+212 TQSERL
-218 MTGFSVSSESS
+218 MTGFSVSSEFS

-255 PQDGAIIFKAKKT
+255 PQDGAIVFKARNT
-268 SIDLRISVLPTNNGE
+268 TVDLRISVLPTNNGE
-283 RVVMRILDKGAISM
+283 RVVMRILDKDAISM
-297 SIDSLGFDAS
+297 SIDTLGFDAS
-307 DLKKVKSA
+307 DLKKVKNA

-357 IEYNL
+357 VEYNL
-362 DGVAQVNVKENIG
+362 DGVAQVQVKENIG
-375 LTFAASLRSFL
+375 LTFAVALRSFL

-407 VKAALTGHLVFSTL
+407 IKSALTGHLVFSTL

-454 LARRICPL
+454 LARRICPS

-472 DVLRSIGFSI
+472 DALRSIGFSI
-482 EESSRIKTYK
+482 EESTRIKTYK
-492 GEGCDECN
+492 GEGCDKCN
-500 GRGTKGRRG
+500 SRGTKGRSG
-509 IYEVLKITDRIK
+509 IYEVLKITERIQ
-521 EAILDDVSLFEIEKI
+521 EAILDDASVFEIVKI

-544 MKECAKGHLQ
+544 MKECAKGYLQ

-565 VMIV
+565 VMI

>member
-1 MICLSEDVTAKI
+1 MIYLSEDITAKI
-13 ASFLLE
+13 TSFLLE
-19 KESLTLEQLDQ
+19 EESLTLEQLDQ
-30 AKASASEQQSCL
+30 AKVSASEQQCGL

-64 YGLKRVTL
+64 YGLKRITL
-72 FKASDVEDKAYSIL
+72 LKASDVEDKAYSIL

-101 TKDTIKV
+101 TKNIIKV

-119 GNVKVLSSRQV
+119 GNVKVLSGRQV

-142 IITKRSNIQFGSAS
+142 IITKRSNIQFGSVS
-156 GLKNDDAEESE
+156 GLKNEDADESE

-187 GASDIHIEPFRNKS
+187 GASDIHIEPFRNSS
-201 RLRYRIDGVLN
+201 RFRYRIDGVLN
-212 TQSEKL
+212 TQSERL
-218 MTGFSVSSESS
+218 MTGFSVSSEFS

-255 PQDGAIIFKAKKT
+255 PQDGAIVFKARNT
-268 SIDLRISVLPTNNGE
+268 TVDLRISVLPTNNGE
-283 RVVMRILDKGAISM
+283 RVVMRILDKDAISM
-297 SIDSLGFDAS
+297 SIDTLGFDAS
-307 DLKKVKSA
+307 NLKKVKSA

-357 IEYNL
+357 VEYNL
-362 DGVAQVNVKENIG
+362 DGVAQVQVKENIG
-375 LTFAASLRSFL
+375 LTFAVALRSFL

-407 VKAALTGHLVFSTL
+407 IKSALTGHLVFSTL

-454 LARRICPL
+454 LARRICPS

-472 DVLRSIGFSI
+472 DALRSIGFSI
-482 EESSRIKTYK
+482 EESTRIKTYK
-492 GEGCDECN
+492 GEGCDKCN
-500 GRGTKGRRG
+500 SRGTKGRSG
-509 IYEVLKITDRIK
+509 IYEVLKITERIQ
-521 EAILDDVSLFEIEKI
+521 EAILDDASVFEIVKI

-544 MKECAKGHLQ
+544 MKECAKGYLQ

-565 VMIV
+565 VMI

>member
-1 MICLSEDVTAKI
+1 MIYLSEDVTAKI
-13 ASFLLE
+13 SSFLLE
-19 KESLTLEQLDQ
+19 KESLTFGQLDQ

-42 IQVLIENK
+42 IQVLIDNK
-50 HITQEELADEVAKL
+50 HISQEELADEVAKL

-156 GLKNDDAEESE
+156 GLKNEDEEESE
-167 EESSEII
+167 EGSSEII
-174 RYVNQIIEIAISE
+174 RYVNQIIEIAINE

-375 LTFAASLRSFL
+375 LSFAATLRSFL

-454 LARRICPL
+454 LARRICPS
-462 CKVVDKSVNE
+462 CKVVDTSVNE

-482 EESSRIKTYK
+482 EESTRIKTYK

-500 GRGTKGRRG
+500 GRGSKGRRG

-521 EAILDDVSLFEIEKI
+521 EAILDEVSVFEIEKI
-536 AEDEGLVT
+536 AGDDGLVT
-544 MKECAKGHLQ
+544 MKEYAKGHLQ